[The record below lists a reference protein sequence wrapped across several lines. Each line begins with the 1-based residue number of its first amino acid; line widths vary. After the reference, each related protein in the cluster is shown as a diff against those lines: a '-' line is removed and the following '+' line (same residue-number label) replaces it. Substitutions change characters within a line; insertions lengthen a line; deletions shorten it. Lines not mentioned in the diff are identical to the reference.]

1 MKIMKYVLA
10 GCLALFGMTAC
21 DDLNLAPEDYY
32 GSGSYWKTAAQVESA
47 VTGLHLN
54 MRSYYDSFFYMG
66 ELRGGTHR
74 SGTSMVATSLAS
86 ANIITNE
93 LTEDTPGLSNWN
105 GLYTPIFQANHV
117 IDQIEN
123 GCSFLSESSRNYY
136 LGQAYGM
143 RAMYYFLL
151 YRTWGGVPKITESLI
166 LKGNNSA
173 SALYTARSTPE
184 EILTLIKGD
193 IQKSE
198 GHFSSASSQSK
209 IKWNPDATQ
218 MLKAQVY
225 LWSAKVTTGD
235 HTAGGTSDLQVAKIA
250 LQNVMGRYSLLD
262 DYSSVF
268 SAKNKNN
275 NEVIFALRF
284 LEGEFTG
291 SGLIPLFI
299 SEATYFNNKFYSKE
313 GKLMGDTLQ
322 VNTGGGLLRYQYK
335 WGLFASMNQND
346 KRAAATFLDCY
357 NKNDAGELVP
367 AGLICRKMLGSIN
380 SSNNRIYDCD
390 WIVYRYADAL
400 LMMAEIEN
408 GLNGDVAAYVN
419 QVRARAYGFNG
430 NQSAFATAYPDEVF
444 IAGSFAD
451 NELAI
456 LHERDKEFVLESS
469 RWFDIVRLRGA
480 DGNSICFSAA
490 SGYIDIEGGTPQS
503 VLKLASQKH
512 MLLWPVNVGL
522 MNDDPLVK
530 QTPGYEKKEEEK

>member
-1 MKIMKYVLA
+1 MKIMKYILVS
-10 GCLALFGMTAC
+10 CFALLSMTAC
-21 DDLNLAPEDYY
+21 DNLNLAPEDYY
-32 GSGSYWKTAAQVESA
+32 ASGNYWKTAAQVESA
-47 VTGLHLN
+47 ITGLHLN
-54 MRSYYDSFFYMG
+54 LRGTYTSFFYMG

-74 SGTSMVATSLAS
+74 SGTSMVATSLGS
-86 ANIITNE
+86 ANIVTNE
-93 LTEDTPGLSNWN
+93 LTEDTPGLTNWN
-105 GLYTPIFQANHV
+105 GLYSPIFQVNHV
-117 IDQIEN
+117 IDQLEN
-123 GCSFLSESSRNYY
+123 GCSFLSESSRSYY
-136 LGQAYGM
+136 LGQAYGL

-151 YRTWGGVPKITESLI
+151 YRTWGGVPMIKESLI
-166 LKGNNSA
+166 LKGSNSA

-184 EILTLIKGD
+184 EIMTFIKED
-193 IQKSE
+193 IKNSE
-198 GHFSSASSQSK
+198 DNFTTGSSQSK

-225 LWSAKVTTGD
+225 LWSGKVATGD
-235 HTAGGTSDLQVAKIA
+235 HAAGGVSDLQIAKTA
-250 LQNVMGRYSLLD
+250 LQNVIGKYSLVD

-275 NEVIFALRF
+275 GEIIFALRF

-313 GKLMGDTLQ
+313 GQLMGDTLD

-335 WGLFASMNQND
+335 WGLFASMNQDD
-346 KRAAATFLDCY
+346 KRGAATFLDCY
-357 NKNDAGELVP
+357 KKDDSENLLP

-408 GLNGDVAAYVN
+408 GLGGDVAGYIN
-419 QVRARAYGFNG
+419 QVRARAFGFNG
-430 NQSAFATAYPDEVF
+430 DRSAFAAAYPAEVYTS
-444 IAGSFAD
+444 GSFAD

-469 RWFDIVRLRGA
+469 RWFDVVRLRGA
-480 DGNSICFSAA
+480 DGNSICFSPA
-490 SGYIDIEGGTPQS
+490 SGYIDVEGGTATS
-503 VLKLASQKH
+503 VLKLATQEH
-512 MLLWPVNVGL
+512 MLLWPVNVSL
-522 MNDDPLVK
+522 MNDDPLVE
-530 QTPGYEKKEEEK
+530 QTPGYEKKEEE